1 MGCSPPYRA
10 AHLTTVSQN
19 ASLISP
25 NLFSPMGHGKDSL
38 YCLYTRD
45 LQKGGAN
52 SLVTLGYLL
61 AHRAAQ
67 LLQQFSSWPISEF
80 PETADPYITVFFRG
94 ALRLCCPFVKVG
106 YTFVNE
112 KKLKCKLSLV
122 ASGPDPVGVNLPFA
136 PNNFML

>member
-25 NLFSPMGHGKDSL
+25 NLFSPMGHGKDSS

-52 SLVTLGYLL
+52 SPVTLGCLL
-61 AHRAAQ
+61 AHQAVQ
-67 LLQQFSSWPISEF
+67 LLQQLSSCLISEF
-80 PETADPYITVFFRG
+80 PETADPYIIAFFRG
-94 ALRLCCPFVKVG
+94 ALRLCCPVVMVG

-112 KKLKCKLSLV
+112 KKPKCKLSLV
-122 ASGPDPVGVNLPFA
+122 TSGPDPVGVNLPFV